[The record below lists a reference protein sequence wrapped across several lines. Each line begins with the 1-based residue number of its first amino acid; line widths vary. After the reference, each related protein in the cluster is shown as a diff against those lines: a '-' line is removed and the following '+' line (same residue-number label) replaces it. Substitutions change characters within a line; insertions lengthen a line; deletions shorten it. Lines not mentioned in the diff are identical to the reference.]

1 MIGGIAYSPIRS
13 SAQATSASSGNDSA
27 TEKIAGTIAGE
38 IADLIQQNGI
48 KSDVDAFLNAANSF
62 LSRSTSLSGMSIF
75 GGSNNNYNLRELIAI
90 QQMANEVKFNKEKW
104 DKVNSRLDSQDA
116 WDEVALDSRGHMYVS
131 DQEGNVLTVNPRN
144 YDPEKYFALTNNQLL
159 GLRERASNFAMN
171 STILNNLSGAIGM
184 KTIQSFLEGAVEKL
198 GTTSIQGY
206 SSKEVNDIFNGAKIL
221 MSSGPDGFY
230 KITDKQQARDVRS
243 ALSYLKTQLKLNPG
257 MWQTLEAT
265 IAASGGDPVRDMDS
279 IIVEIITNTT
289 DADMQADFDQTATKH
304 HLQQTGQD
312 TSSEALGEVPYLVRI
327 GRGDGQYEMINISM
341 RTDRISDSGSMVAW
355 AANMGDL
362 VDKNGNV
369 IGMDSLPNI
378 LGSVEAIKA
387 TRSKDITFGGQLLTD
402 AEKNFIVYDGTSQLT
417 DVWLPYKV
425 VGGRITPDF
434 DSLKAF
440 NEWNDWVSKN
450 PGLSKIEIT
459 NEAIKRG
466 IDTNKL
472 EYKDGSWKFKPSAMK
487 LFLSFSAYADND
499 NVNFTKLTESLTEE
513 MSNAFGKQYADVFN
527 NLFEYGKIHRT
538 KSDKKTGLDYD
549 TVRRWDVRKGNV
561 FIPIDSDF
569 LAMHMSMKQYAP
581 KSTMNQFAA
590 RSTAAQEIANLKDD
604 NIMALGQFR

>member
-13 SAQATSASSGNDSA
+13 SAQAAPASAGNNSA
-27 TEKIAGTIAGE
+27 TEKIGGIIAGE

-144 YDPEKYFALTNNQLL
+144 YDPEKHFALTNNQLL

-198 GTTSIQGY
+198 GTTSMQGY
-206 SSKEVNDIFNGAKIL
+206 SSKEANDIFNGAKIL
-221 MSSGPDGFY
+221 MASGPDGFY
-230 KITDKQQARDVRS
+230 KVTDKQQARDVRS

-289 DADMQADFDQTATKH
+289 DADIQADFDQTSTKH
-304 HLQQTGQD
+304 HLQQ
-312 TSSEALGEVPYLVRI
+312 
-327 GRGDGQYEMINISM
+327 
-341 RTDRISDSGSMVAW
+341 SGSDKTQFTEDTYLSRIAHGQGEWTMTSIVPE
-355 AANMGDL
+355 AAVVSDKGALLAPAAIVGPIVNKNMERL
-362 VDKNGNV
+362 PQ
-369 IGMDSLPNI
+369 MSLASLKI
-378 LGSVEAIKA
+378 QAEAMKA
-387 TRSKDITFGGQLLTD
+387 TIETDVTFGAQLISPEQERAILW
-402 AEKNFIVYDGTSQLT
+402 DGSSQLT
-417 DVWLPYKV
+417 NVMLPYKNV
-425 VGGRITPDF
+425 NGRITPDF
-434 DSLKAF
+434 ELLLNFNAFQKDLKNYPHISNFEKTALMKKYGLTG
-440 NEWNDWVSKN
+440 NDIV
-450 PGLSKIEIT
+450 E
-459 NEAIKRG
+459 
-466 IDTNKL
+466 
-472 EYKDGSWKFKPSAMK
+472 KDGIFQLKDTMM
-487 LFLSFSAYADND
+487 FLTFSAYADDD
-499 NVNFTKLTESLTEE
+499 NIDFTKTTERFTEKV
-513 MSNAFGKQYADVFN
+513 SNSEGKMIVDAFN
-527 NLFEYGKIHRT
+527 NAVKYGYINPT
-538 KSDKKTGLDYD
+538 KSQKASKIGGYD
-549 TVRRWDVRKGNV
+549 EAYRWDFRKGNV
-561 FIPIDSDF
+561 FIPIKSSF
-569 LAMHMSMKQYAP
+569 LGDHMSMNQYVSKQSLNRFDVRSQMAIDIADDAP
-581 KSTMNQFAA
+581 TIN
-590 RSTAAQEIANLKDD
+590 
-604 NIMALGQFR
+604 GQFN